1 MALEGGP
8 GGCITSSISLEQ
20 GSAGCFLKD
29 VPVFSDKT
37 LFTET
42 AGGIWPMRLPFSG
55 SYTRVTKFLKR
66 VPGAPALL

>member
-1 MALEGGP
+1 M
-8 GGCITSSISLEQ
+8 
-20 GSAGCFLKD
+20 
-29 VPVFSDKT
+29 FSDKT